1 MTPLRVLIVA
11 DDPINRAGLAA
22 LMAEQPEC
30 VVAGQVG
37 TDADMAEALESS
49 QADVMLWDLGWE
61 GEGTLDLLAEAREL
75 NLPVT
80 VLLSGPDD
88 AAAAFA
94 MGARGVLLRSTEPR
108 QLAAAMA
115 AVASGLTVVDPLLA
129 GIALAAPGR
138 EQPADGLV
146 EDLTPRERDVLQ
158 LLADGLPNKAIAERL
173 AISEHTVKFHITA
186 IMGKLSARTRTEAVT
201 RAARLGLLIL

>member
-1 MTPLRVLIVA
+1 MNPPRVLIVA
-11 DDPINRAGLAA
+11 DDPITRAGLAA
-22 LMAEQPEC
+22 LLAEQPEC

-37 TDADMAEALESS
+37 TDADMAEAIDSS

-61 GEGTLDLLAEAREL
+61 GEGPLDLLAEAREL
-75 NLPVT
+75 NLPMT

-94 MGARGVLLRSTEPR
+94 MGARGALLRNTEPR
-108 QLAAAMA
+108 QLAAALA
-115 AVASGLTVVDPLLA
+115 AVAAGLTVVDPLLA

-146 EDLTPRERDVLQ
+146 EDLTPREREVLQ

-173 AISEHTVKFHITA
+173 AISEHTVKFHVTA
-186 IMGKLSARTRTEAVT
+186 IMGKLGARTRTEAVS